1 MPNMTMA
8 LPDELHRRMRAHPEI
23 RWSEV
28 ARQAMEAMLDQIENG
43 IPVIVAKG
51 FRPVLRL
58 KNKVYRDS
66 DGPRPDFKALG
77 LE

>member
-1 MPNMTMA
+1 MPNMTMS
-8 LPDELHRRMRAHPEI
+8 LPEELHRRIRSHPEI
-23 RWSEV
+23 RWAEV
-28 ARQAMEAMLDQIENG
+28 ARQAMEAKLVELESGM
-43 IPVIVAKG
+43 PVIVAKG

-66 DGPRPDFKALG
+66 DRPRPDFRALG

>member
-1 MPNMTMA
+1 MPNMTMS
-8 LPDELHRRMRAHPEI
+8 LPDELHRRIRAHPEI
-23 RWSEV
+23 RWAEI
-28 ARQAMEAMLDQIENG
+28 ARQAIEAKLEQVESG

-66 DGPRPDFKALG
+66 DEPRPDFKALG
-77 LE
+77 IE